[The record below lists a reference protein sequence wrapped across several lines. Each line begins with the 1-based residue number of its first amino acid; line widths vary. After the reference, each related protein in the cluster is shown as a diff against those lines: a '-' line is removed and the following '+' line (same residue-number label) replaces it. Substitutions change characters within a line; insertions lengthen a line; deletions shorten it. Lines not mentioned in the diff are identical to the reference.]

1 MPQSA
6 PVVVLEDFCVE
17 KGGSGKV
24 EKEET
29 EEKEEKEA
37 GHFAFFLK
45 GGEFFFEGGE
55 GSGLF
60 RNSSCLRKAREAADS
75 HTQKLRPITRQHPR
89 LPSSISRI

>member
-37 GHFAFFLK
+37 GYFATAHVCEK
-45 GGEFFFEGGE
+45 
-55 GSGLF
+55 
-60 RNSSCLRKAREAADS
+60 REKQQIAT
-75 HTQKLRPITRQHPR
+75 HKN
-89 LPSSISRI
+89 